1 MKEYRSASQILFGF
15 LPEQTVDLGGR
26 VWKVRQWREP
36 IRKHI
41 DTTALRRELLRLV
54 SPWDKSGQASD
65 YAQYLRQ
72 GRDIA
77 VYSLDK
83 SNGVDV
89 EPFPQV
95 WMCRACRR
103 VTFKFFDKC
112 KCGSLH
118 IGQLPFVGYHECG
131 DLRAPWVKSCP
142 IHKEVKVVQPGTT
155 SIADLQFRC
164 PQCDQLIQ
172 KGLGFGLCK
181 CGKHLSWN
189 VHRAASVYTPRSV
202 VVVSPVSVEAAKRL
216 NEGGGPERALRWVV
230 DGLTTRRYD
239 EVGMTADSLLAD
251 LLRSGLSAA
260 LAKQTVAAAIA
271 TGEVK
276 AGDAPLSL
284 PPTVREL
291 ALGEAVTI
299 AVSMDQSRMRLEDMV
314 AASSS
319 DEWSDRSNLYRHQ
332 YPLALA
338 KAGLEAVDL
347 VEKFPVLTGNFAYT
361 RGSSKPGESQLR
373 PFRVGSNYAVYADL
387 AETEALFVRL
397 KASRVAAWLKREG
410 VAIGDWS
417 DERSARLAVLGAVEI
432 PAPGQEVDAPTPGSR
447 LLSLIHSMAHR
458 FIRRAAVFAGIDRNA
473 LSEMLVPHHLG
484 FFVYAAAR
492 GDFVLGGL
500 QAVFESELHHL
511 LQEVASSDHRCAL
524 DPGCMRSGG
533 ACMACLHLGEPSCRY
548 YNRFLDRSTLFGSNG
563 YLRPDHTH

>member
-41 DTTALRRELLRLV
+41 DTTALRRELLKLV
-54 SPWDKSGQASD
+54 SPWDKSGQAGD

-230 DGLTTRRYD
+230 DGLVTRRYD

-271 TGEVK
+271 SGEVK
-276 AGDAPLSL
+276 AGDAALSL
-284 PPTVREL
+284 PSTVREL

-299 AVSMDQSRMRLEDMV
+299 AVSMDQSRMRLEDLV

-319 DEWSDRSNLYRHQ
+319 DDWSDRSNLYRHQ

-397 KASRVAAWLKREG
+397 KASKVAAWLKREG

-417 DERSARLAVLGAVEI
+417 DERSARLAVLVAVEI

-447 LLSLIHSMAHR
+447 LLCLIHSMAHR

-563 YLRPDHTH
+563 YLRPDHAH